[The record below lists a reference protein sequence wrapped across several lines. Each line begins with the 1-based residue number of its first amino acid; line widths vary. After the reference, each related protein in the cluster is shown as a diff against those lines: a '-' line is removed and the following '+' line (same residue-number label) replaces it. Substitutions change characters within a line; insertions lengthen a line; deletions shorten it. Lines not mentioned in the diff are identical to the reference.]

1 MLNILF
7 IIVMVAVIVAVIKDM
22 ISYIKEIING

>member
-1 MLNILF
+1 MAVLF
-7 IIVMVAVIVAVIKDM
+7 TIVMVAVIVAVIKDM